1 MDSALD
7 IKFKQLMNQYYP
19 NKEEYLNPIY
29 FSKYKPFLFTQK
41 KIKKRKS
48 HTILPNNI
56 NNNQKIDSSNNII
69 FIKLKSSYQR
79 DNKKMIRL
87 KTYKPLPLPVNSSDK
102 NTICRLLNKQK
113 KLVSTDILQDNTFS
127 KLGQGK
133 LRIHSLINQIKD
145 NKNKNRKN
153 DYIKKNLSD
162 FELNKLHNLQLTPL
176 KEKKIIR
183 RMTKFAM
190 LNNLYHKYSS
200 TLSGSVTNKNKN
212 DYNIDNYYKKRKGNK
227 EYIQNNH
234 IYLTYY
240 DPNKGFHFNN
250 IYKRNLNLADN
261 QKNNSKIINKDS
273 KIFIDCLLSRVD
285 SDINSKKIFPKNNG
299 KTTYNLQNENSYIR
313 IQNLDNI
320 FSRILKK

>member
-113 KLVSTDILQDNTFS
+113 KSVPTDTP
-127 KLGQGK
+127 
-133 LRIHSLINQIKD
+133 QI
-145 NKNKNRKN
+145 
-153 DYIKKNLSD
+153 I
-162 FELNKLHNLQLTPL
+162 
-176 KEKKIIR
+176 
-183 RMTKFAM
+183 
-190 LNNLYHKYSS
+190 
-200 TLSGSVTNKNKN
+200 
-212 DYNIDNYYKKRKGNK
+212 
-227 EYIQNNH
+227 
-234 IYLTYY
+234 
-240 DPNKGFHFNN
+240 
-250 IYKRNLNLADN
+250 
-261 QKNNSKIINKDS
+261 
-273 KIFIDCLLSRVD
+273 
-285 SDINSKKIFPKNNG
+285 
-299 KTTYNLQNENSYIR
+299 
-313 IQNLDNI
+313 
-320 FSRILKK
+320 